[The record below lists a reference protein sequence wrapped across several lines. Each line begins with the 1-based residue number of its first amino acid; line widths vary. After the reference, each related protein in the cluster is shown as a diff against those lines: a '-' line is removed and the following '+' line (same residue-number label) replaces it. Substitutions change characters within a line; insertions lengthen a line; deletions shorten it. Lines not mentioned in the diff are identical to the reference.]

1 MDLPSHPDAND
12 TDADISA
19 QQGRRRNR
27 NTAATVAL
35 WAVGAVVLVVIVL
48 HLTGVV
54 GPLAN

>member
-12 TDADISA
+12 TDADISP
-19 QQGRRRNR
+19 QRSPGRNR
-27 NTAATVAL
+27 NTGATVAL

>member
-12 TDADISA
+12 TDANISA
-19 QQGRRRNR
+19 RRGPGRTR
-27 NTAATVAL
+27 NTGATVAL